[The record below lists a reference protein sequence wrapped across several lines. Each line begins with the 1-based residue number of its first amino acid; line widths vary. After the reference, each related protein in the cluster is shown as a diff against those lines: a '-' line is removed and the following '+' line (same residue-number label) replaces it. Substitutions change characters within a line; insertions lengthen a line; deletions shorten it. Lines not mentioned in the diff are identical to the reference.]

1 MLFCN
6 TITLSGVLL
15 MIYLIIALIA
25 LGVGYLIISRIAE
38 QLFKAD
44 DTVIT
49 PVMRMN
55 DGVDYV
61 EMPKW
66 KMFLIQL
73 LNIAGLGPIFGAIAG
88 ALFGPVAF
96 LWIVFGGLLI
106 GGFHDYFS
114 AMVSLRHNGVT
125 FAELT
130 GIYLG
135 RTPLYL
141 TRIFSLILLTLLGVV
156 FVKGPAGL
164 LANLMINSPY
174 EMIRSIN
181 FWIVIVFIYVAFATL
196 FPVDKILGKLSPIFS
211 VVFIAMPLGLLA
223 MLLFGGKSQNM
234 PAFTLENL
242 HYNATTTP
250 IWPFLF
256 VTIACGAVS
265 GFHST
270 QSPLMARCLKKES
283 DGRGVFYGAM
293 ITESVIALIW
303 AAAAMSYFDNMGGFN
318 QVMKENGNNA
328 AIIVNMIT
336 STWFGRAGAILA
348 IIGVAAAPIT
358 SAGTAFRVA
367 RLSLADMLKK
377 NQTKLGNRLLLA
389 LPLFGAAFLLLQV
402 DFGIIWRYFAFSN
415 QLLAAITL
423 WTVAMYQATKG
434 GNHWILS
441 LGATFMSAVV
451 SSYIL
456 FAPEGFRLPFNIAIT
471 ISIVFAFSL
480 LGLFLKKVST
490 LKS

>member
-1 MLFCN
+1 ML
-6 TITLSGVLL
+6 
-15 MIYLIIALIA
+15 YLILSLII
-25 LGVGYLIISRIAE
+25 LGVGYLIMSRVAE
-38 QLFKAD
+38 RLFKAD
-44 DTVIT
+44 DSVLT

-73 LNIAGLGPIFGAIAG
+73 LNIAGLGPIFGAILG
-88 ALFGPVAF
+88 AMFGPVAF
-96 LWIVFGGLLI
+96 LWIVLGGLFI

-135 RTPLYL
+135 RIPLYL

-156 FVKGPAGL
+156 FIKGPAGL
-164 LANLMINSPY
+164 LASLTVNSPY
-174 EMIRSIN
+174 ELIHSIH
-181 FWIVIVFIYVAFATL
+181 FWIVIIFIYVVFATL

-223 MLLFGGKSQNM
+223 MLLFGGKGQNM
-234 PAFTLENL
+234 PSFTLSNV
-242 HYNATTTP
+242 HYAPLTTP
-250 IWPFLF
+250 LWPFLF
-256 VTIACGAVS
+256 ITIACGAVS

-283 DGRGVFYGAM
+283 DGRGIFYGAM
-293 ITESVIALIW
+293 LTESVIALIW
-303 AAAAMSYFDNMGGFN
+303 AAAAMSYFDGMGGFHE
-318 QVMKENGNNA
+318 VMKENGNNA

-367 RLSLADMLKK
+367 RLALADMLKK
-377 NQTKLGNRLLLA
+377 NQSSLSSRLLLA
-389 LPLFGAAFLLLQV
+389 VPLFVAAFMLLQV
-402 DFGIIWRYFAFSN
+402 DFDIIWRYFAVSN

-423 WTVAMYQATKG
+423 WTVAMYQVQKD

-441 LGATFMSAVV
+441 LGATFMTGVV

-456 FAPEGFRLPFNIAIT
+456 FAPEGFQLPYNIAVS
-471 ISIVFAFSL
+471 ISLVFALSL
-480 LGLFLKKVST
+480 LGLFLYKAHTIKK
-490 LKS
+490 